1 MIVRCQI
8 PRFLNNQALSQHSLS
23 KAVAIEGGIEQ
34 TASVN
39 IWPISSTEQSITDPS
54 IIEKPIIE
62 PFTTE
67 ESITQ
72 HIIKKHAINRQTNA
86 DLIQYTITLIASLTR
101 CNADWQRL
109 DSWYLMKKVE
119 QEKRKE

>member
-23 KAVAIEGGIEQ
+23 KALAIEGGIEQ

-39 IWPISSTEQSITDPS
+39 IWPISSTEPS
-54 IIEKPIIE
+54 IIEKPVTE

-72 HIIKKHAINRQTNA
+72 DIIKKQASNRQTNA